1 MASESQVEATRFVPT
16 GWVGAFLLP
25 IGAVICVGGWLTP
38 PEALAVGMA
47 LALLVGNPYAARTAV
62 TAKLLLQAAVAALGF
77 NMDLHAVARV
87 GVQGF
92 WFAAVTIAFTW
103 VVGYTLGRWLRL
115 HPLTTTLVCAGTAI
129 CGGSAIAAVGSVI
142 AAGEAEMSVSLAT
155 VFLLNAVA
163 LFVFPMVGHYLG
175 LTQAQFGTW
184 AGVAIHDISSV
195 VGAASSYGH
204 QALQVATAVKLSRA
218 LWIVPVSLAAA
229 LIYRRGT
236 GRPGAGAPWIALP
249 WFIGL
254 FLLASLARTLV
265 PAVADAAPLI
275 TAVAEHAMTLTLF
288 LIGAGLARHTLR
300 SVGVRALV
308 LGVLL
313 WVGISLGS
321 LAVIERVVV

>member
-1 MASESQVEATRFVPT
+1 MELMIVATESQVGVPRLIPT
-16 GWVGAFLLP
+16 GWIGAFLLML
-25 IGAVICVGGWLTP
+25 GGVICLGGWLTP

-47 LALLVGNPYAARTAV
+47 LALLVGNPYAGRTAV
-62 TAKLLLQAAVAALGF
+62 VARLLLQAAVVALGF

-92 WFAAVTIAFTW
+92 WLAAVTIVLTW
-103 VVGYTLGRWLRL
+103 VVGYALGRWLRL

-155 VFLLNAVA
+155 VFLLNAIA
-163 LFVFPMVGHYLG
+163 LFVFPIVGHYLG

-195 VGAASSYGH
+195 VGAASIYGH

-218 LWIVPVSLAAA
+218 LWIVPVSLAAS

-236 GRPGAGAPWIALP
+236 ASPAPALP
-249 WFIGL
+249 GL
-254 FLLASLARTLV
+254 PCHGLSACSCWHHWRARWCRRW
-265 PAVADAAPLI
+265 PMPL
-275 TAVAEHAMTLTLF
+275 
-288 LIGAGLARHTLR
+288 R
-300 SVGVRALV
+300 
-308 LGVLL
+308 
-313 WVGISLGS
+313 
-321 LAVIERVVV
+321 